1 MLTTTQR
8 KSINERSIRER
19 WWFWL
24 AIGVIIIGV
33 CAGLLGAFL
42 AGVQDTTTA
51 AGPTETVAPSTSLTP
66 EDFKV
71 LLRAPVDIANN
82 DNMTSACL
90 MKIDEEL
97 PNAGKI
103 EFIAPPIFQPLGG
116 SDTALFQTNGSFRYQ
131 ADGVWNHKSCICYI
145 TTKKGVIIDSSV
157 ITFQGGNTQ

>member
-1 MLTTTQR
+1 MLTDTRR
-8 KSINERSIRER
+8 KSINERSIREL

-42 AGVQDTTTA
+42 VGVQDTATA
-51 AGPTETVAPSTSLTP
+51 AGPTKTAAPSTSLTP

-116 SDTALFQTNGSFRYQ
+116 SDTALFQTSGSFRYQ

-145 TTKKGVIIDSSV
+145 TTKKGVIIGSSV
-157 ITFQGGNTQ
+157 ITFQEGSTQ

>member
-1 MLTTTQR
+1 MLTDTRR
-8 KSINERSIRER
+8 KSINERSIREL

-24 AIGVIIIGV
+24 AIGVIIGV
-33 CAGLLGAFL
+33 CAGLLGAFS
-42 AGVQDTTTA
+42 AGVQDTVTA
-51 AGPTETVAPSTSLTP
+51 AGPTKTAAPSTSLTP

-82 DNMTSACL
+82 DNMT

-103 EFIAPPIFQPLGG
+103 EFIVQPIFQPLGG
-116 SDTALFQTNGSFRYQ
+116 SDTALFQTSGSFRYQ
-131 ADGVWNHKSCICYI
+131 ANGVWNHKSCICYI

-157 ITFQGGNTQ
+157 ITFQEGSTQ